1 MQQTIVP
8 SGGRVGPSDTAGWSI
23 GTDVGGT
30 FTDLWLR
37 SPTGRSLVC
46 KSPTTPDVVTGV
58 VNAIHLAAS
67 LVDMPVEELCQQVSR
82 FGHGTTVGLNA
93 LLTGRAA
100 KVALI
105 TTAGFGDV
113 LEIGRLRRGY
123 AGLRGHELGDYYL
136 RGGTP
141 PLVPRD
147 LVVEVIE
154 RIDSHGNVIV
164 PLDEQSV
171 RDGVARLAERG
182 VDAVGVCLL
191 WATTNPNHE
200 LEVARIVSELLPEA
214 FVSVSHDVAPVVGE
228 YARAST
234 TVANAA
240 LGPVAGAY
248 LKELTNRVA
257 DLGMTAPIMITT
269 CAGGVVPAET
279 AAVTPVSILL
289 SGPASC
295 VVAGQVLGRQ
305 LGSPNVITLDV
316 GGTSFDVGVVVDGAP
331 LFREEVTF
339 GGADM
344 RVPGVDIA
352 SIGAGG
358 GSIAAVRGG
367 VLTVGP
373 QSAGANPGPV
383 CYGLGGTQ
391 PTTTDADLV
400 LGVLHP
406 DRFGSGGLRLNADAA
421 KVAIAEQI
429 GEPLGLDAVAAARAI
444 RVVFDAAMAD
454 LLRSVTIERGHD
466 PREFTLVAG
475 GGSGPSHAWA
485 LCRDLGLSRFV
496 VPATAT
502 AQSAFGAGTN
512 DLRTTASRTMYAR
525 ILPGAEPD
533 DDLANEVSA
542 ALGDVCSRAL
552 EAIPNPAH
560 AHVSCTAAIRFHGQT
575 NYLDVDVV
583 TKPSRRDLTE
593 LLQRFETEYEKLFGA
608 GSGFRQAGF
617 ELLSV
622 RAAAASHFGAPQTA
636 VAGDPFEFADVRP
649 VVFDDPANPEPTT
662 VYTCGQPATG
672 QAVDGPCLIELL
684 GCVVVVPPGGK
695 ATTDDRGLI
704 HVEVAQQ

>member
-1 MQQTIVP
+1 MKQAQVP
-8 SGGRVGPSDTAGWSI
+8 LGDDSSGWSI

-37 SPTGRSLVC
+37 SPSGRSLVC
-46 KSPTTPDVVTGV
+46 KSPTTSDVVTGV
-58 VNAIHLAAS
+58 VNAIHLAAERAEI
-67 LVDMPVEELCQQVSR
+67 PVEKLCSQVTR

-100 KVALI
+100 KAALI

-147 LVVEVIE
+147 LVVEVVE
-154 RIDSHGNVIV
+154 RVDSHGNVIV
-164 PLDEQSV
+164 PLDCDVV
-171 RDGVARLAERG
+171 RNQIAELAERG
-182 VDAVGVCLL
+182 VEAVGVCLL
-191 WATTNPNHE
+191 WSTANPDHE
-200 LEVARIVSELLPEA
+200 RAIAQVVADVLPEA
-214 FVSVSHDVAPVVGE
+214 FVSVSHEVAPVVGE

-240 LGPVAGAY
+240 LGPVAGDY
-248 LKELTNRVA
+248 LKKLSNQLTQ
-257 DLGMTAPIMITT
+257 LGMTAPITITT
-269 CAGGVVPAET
+269 CAGGVVPSDV

-295 VVAGQVLGRQ
+295 VVAGKALGRQ
-305 LGSPNVITLDV
+305 IGSPNVVTLDV
-316 GGTSFDVGVVVDGAP
+316 GGTSFDVGVVVDGNP
-331 LFREEVTF
+331 LMREDATF

-344 RVPGVDIA
+344 SVPGVDIA

-358 GSIAAVRGG
+358 GSIASVRGG
-367 VLTVGP
+367 VLAVGP

-383 CYGLGGTQ
+383 CYGLGGIQ

-406 DRFGSGGLRLNADAA
+406 DRFGSGGLRLDADAA

-429 GEPLGLDAVAAARAI
+429 GDPLGLDAVAAARAI

-485 LCRDLGLSRFV
+485 LCRELGLKRFV

-512 DLRTTASRTMYAR
+512 DLRTTASRTVYAR
-525 ILPGAEPD
+525 VLPGAEPSEEMVGIVREA
-533 DDLANEVSA
+533 LADTVR
-542 ALGDVCSRAL
+542 RAR
-552 EAIPNPAH
+552 EAIPNSDEAQI
-560 AHVSCTAAIRFHGQT
+560 SCTAAIRFHGQT
-575 NYLDVDVV
+575 NYLDVDIAPEP
-583 TKPSRRDLTE
+583 TRRELSDL
-593 LLQRFETEYEKLFGA
+593 LDLFESDYEKLFGA

-622 RAAAASHFGAPQTA
+622 RTTASSRFGSVPTTSE
-636 VAGDPFEFADVRP
+636 GEPFVFVEERP
-649 VVFDDPANPEPTT
+649 VIFDDPTDPEKTA
-662 VYTCGQPATG
+662 VYTCGLPAPG
-672 QAVDGPCLIELL
+672 QAIDGPCLIELL
-684 GCVVVVPPGGK
+684 GCVVVVPPNGR
-695 ATTDDRGLI
+695 ATTDKFGLI
-704 HVEVAQQ
+704 HVEVAES